1 MSSSSLEP
9 LDAAPLPAG
18 TQRALLRRARASRE
32 TIFWVFQVLF
42 WLGIGLVV
50 FDRSSA
56 RRPEAPLP
64 WMPVGIVVAS
74 SFVASSLVH
83 WLFRLPAL
91 QLWPRPK
98 RWASMVIV
106 MLLATMGAFAVLGN
120 GPTAWQVETGISPIV
135 PLVPRLVAAC
145 MWCAFY
151 FTTDILNDLR
161 EAEMA
166 TMRAEATAV
175 TAENRA
181 LEAVSLA
188 QQHEL
193 RQIQAQMNP
202 HFLFNSLNAVA
213 ACKDDPE
220 AVEQVTQD
228 LADYLRFAL
237 REARTLEPLSRELRA
252 LVKYLSVQKRR
263 FGSNLDCRITADTSA
278 LRVLVPP
285 MMIQPLLENA
295 LHYGSQTS
303 DMPLRVTVRA
313 HVHDG
318 WLQVAV
324 ANSGRWVP
332 PDPARSPNTGIHSL
346 RRRLHVLIGDTAT
359 VDVEPESDHH
369 GEWVR
374 VVIRL
379 PVIPRD
385 QPAAASPERA

>member
-1 MSSSSLEP
+1 MPSFSVESP
-9 LDAAPLPAG
+9 DALAPPTRA
-18 TQRALLRRARASRE
+18 QRVRSGRE
-32 TIFWVFQVLF
+32 TIFWVFQALF

-50 FDRSSA
+50 FDRVSA
-56 RRPEAPLP
+56 RRPQAPPP
-64 WMPVGIVVAS
+64 WIPVGLLVVS
-74 SFVASSLVH
+74 SFVISSLVH
-83 WLFRLPAL
+83 RLVRLPSL
-91 QLWPRPK
+91 QGLPRPQ
-98 RWASMVIV
+98 RWAFIAIV
-106 MLLATMGAFAVLGN
+106 MLIAMAAAFAVLGN
-120 GPTAWQVETGISPIV
+120 GPIVWLGETGVRPIV

-151 FTTDILNDLR
+151 FGLDTLNDLR
-161 EAEMA
+161 ESEMA
-166 TMRAEATAV
+166 KMRAEAA
-175 TAENRA
+175 AGAAKNRA

-193 RQIQAQMNP
+193 RHLQAQINP
-202 HFLFNSLNAVA
+202 HFLFNSLNTVA
-213 ACKDDPE
+213 AIKDDPE

-237 REARTLEPLSRELRA
+237 RDAGTLEPLSRELRA

-263 FGSNLDCRITADTSA
+263 FGSNLDCRITADTVA
-278 LRVLVPP
+278 PRVLVPP

-295 LHYGSQTS
+295 LHYGSKTS

-324 ANSGRWVP
+324 VNSGQWVP

-346 RRRLHVLIGDTAT
+346 RRRLKLLIDETAT
-359 VDVEPESDHH
+359 VDVEPESDNA
-369 GEWVR
+369 GDWVR

-379 PVIPRD
+379 PVKPKGR
-385 QPAAASPERA
+385 PAVQLPDPA